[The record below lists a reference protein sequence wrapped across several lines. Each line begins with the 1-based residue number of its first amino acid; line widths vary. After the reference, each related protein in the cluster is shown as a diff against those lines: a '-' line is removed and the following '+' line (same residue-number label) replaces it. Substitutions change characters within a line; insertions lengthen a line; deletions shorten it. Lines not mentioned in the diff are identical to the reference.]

1 MNRLNEESLNIKEEN
16 NLFKRCNSKF
26 GILLDDKI
34 EKKGHTLYR
43 IVALTDS
50 VNGRFKPYDLGGY
63 IEEESNLDKEGSSW
77 IDYTSLVYDK
87 ARVLD
92 NAYVRDNS
100 VISNNSEIIGNVI
113 VSNNCNITNNT
124 IVTDNSVIENNV
136 ILDFCKVTG
145 ESLVCNNVKVI
156 KSDIVSSSIQ
166 STHNKDL
173 VVEYS
178 KIVLSYLKFYG
189 RVYNTTIGSN
199 SSISLRD
206 DGLSLFELVFPSD
219 TSLTRARDLLV
230 IREFLKDKTT
240 VIVRNANKLVVSYG
254 ADKVDVTV
262 KIAFSDT
269 IDYKFNIEEGK
280 LSFKEEEMLMSILHG
295 YFLK

>member
-1 MNRLNEESLNIKEEN
+1 MSRLKEGLLKIKEDN
-16 NLFKRCNSKF
+16 KLFKRCNSKF
-26 GILLDDKI
+26 GILLDDRIIKD
-34 EKKGHTLYR
+34 GHILFR
-43 IVALTDS
+43 LIALTDS
-50 VNGRFKPYDLGGY
+50 VNGRFKSYDLGGY

-87 ARVLD
+87 ARILD
-92 NAYVRDNS
+92 NAYIRDNS
-100 VISNNSEIIGNVI
+100 TIANSSEIIGNVI
-113 VSNNCNITNNT
+113 VSNNCNVINNT
-124 IVTDNSVIENNV
+124 IITDNSVIENNV
-136 ILDFCKVTG
+136 ILDCCKVTG
-145 ESLVCNNVKVI
+145 DSLVCNNVKVI

-189 RVYNTTIGSN
+189 RVYDTTIGSN

-230 IREFLKDKTT
+230 IREFLKYKTT
-240 VIVRNANKLVVSYG
+240 VIVRNANKLIVGYG
-254 ADKVDVTV
+254 VDKVDATI